1 MKRILFI
8 TLSLLSLE
16 SFAIVQ
22 NPMLTVFS
30 DKELRERFTAFF
42 DEVLRQ
48 VPAQDFYTMV
58 QDITFAS
65 PAHSDI
71 DLYEKIQK
79 HMEKVSIKYSPV
91 MYYQLKALSHQKNVL
106 TQQFKKLLTD
116 VTSIDGCVE
125 IGTPGTYTSCVQSFK
140 PVTGKTYVINDQ
152 ERLSDHVQ
160 SFSWNPNKKF
170 LAYDQFVSL
179 NDYAA
184 IDSSI
189 PDKSV
194 DLVICVIGLHHI
206 PQEKIAPFVQSIA
219 RILRPGG
226 TFILRD
232 HNCTDDNLNMIIHT
246 AHSVFNLVVTNET
259 VQAEKNEYRNFQP
272 LAHWITIVENAG
284 FKVGTERLLQAGDP
298 TLNTML
304 SFTKLAQT
312 TQDNVQAISHSL
324 RADSSYCQDYLQTYL
339 TAPEWANVDAAQE
352 YGSFINHTPFY
363 EFPYL
368 KSVKM
373 FWEVFYKSW
382 RAAAAKKGHL
392 AVAIAPATLMNAF
405 IGTTMTAE
413 YLAKSLISLPVRLA
427 YQGSAPVAIK
437 AIVKDTDNKMAT
449 IDSRIKVTQEYENHL
464 KLVSFP
470 RYKQF
475 MEIITKLPEDIEIQE
490 IGGHKEI
497 QVKVRCLKTQQAIL
511 SGLDACT
518 QEYTWEIP
526 TQPDYIYAV
535 LNVPV
540 CHLIKAIDLL
550 KQKNIQLLYI
560 HDF

>member
-1 MKRILFI
+1 MKRVVLIA
-8 TLSLLSLE
+8 LSLLSLE
-16 SFAIVQ
+16 SVATVQ
-22 NPMLTVFS
+22 NPMLTVLS
-30 DKELRERFTAFF
+30 DTALQKQFTGFF

-48 VPAQDFYTMV
+48 VPAQDFYTLA
-58 QDITFAS
+58 QGLPAQTDIE
-65 PAHSDI
+65 
-71 DLYEKIQK
+71 LYEKIQEQ
-79 HMEKVSIKYSPV
+79 MQKVPIKYSPV
-91 MYYQLKALSHQKNVL
+91 MYYQLKALAHQKDVL
-106 TQQFKKLLTD
+106 TQQFKTLLAHTK
-116 VTSIDGCVE
+116 TIDGCVE
-125 IGTPGTYTSCVQSFK
+125 IGTPGTYTSCVQSFM

-152 ERLSDHVQ
+152 ERLSDHAQ
-160 SFSWNPNKKF
+160 SFSWNPTKRF
-170 LAYDQFVSL
+170 LSYDTFASI
-179 NDYAA
+179 NDYAP
-184 IDSSI
+184 IDKSI

-232 HNCTDDNLNMIIHT
+232 HDCTNNNLNMIIHT
-246 AHSVFNLVVTNET
+246 AHSVFNLIVSNET

-272 LAHWITIVENAG
+272 LSYWITVVENAG
-284 FKVGTERLLQAGDP
+284 FKVGSERLLQAGDP

-304 SFTKLAQT
+304 SFTKVAQT

-324 RADSSYCQDYLQTYL
+324 RTDSSYCQDYLQTYL

-382 RAAAAKKGHL
+382 RAAAAKKGHF
-392 AVAIAPATLMNAF
+392 AVATASATLMNAF

-427 YQGSAPVAIK
+427 YQGSAPTAIK
-437 AIVKDTDNKMAT
+437 AIVKDTNDLIPS
-449 IDSRIKVTQEYENHL
+449 IDSRIKTIQEYPDHL
-464 KLVSFP
+464 KLVSLP

-475 MEIITKLPEDIEIQE
+475 MEIATKLPQELEIQE

-497 QVKVRCLKTQQAIL
+497 QIKVRCFKSQQAML

-535 LNVPV
+535 LNIPV
-540 CHLIKAIDLL
+540 THLLKTIDLL
-550 KQKNIQLLYI
+550 KEKNIELLYI